1 MNICTYKIIQLML
14 EQMKLL
20 KQLCPNLN
28 FDQIGLNITIEE
40 KHCFALQYNEIR
52 EFSIN

>member
-1 MNICTYKIIQLML
+1 ML

-28 FDQIGLNITIEE
+28 FDQIGLNIKRIIIEE